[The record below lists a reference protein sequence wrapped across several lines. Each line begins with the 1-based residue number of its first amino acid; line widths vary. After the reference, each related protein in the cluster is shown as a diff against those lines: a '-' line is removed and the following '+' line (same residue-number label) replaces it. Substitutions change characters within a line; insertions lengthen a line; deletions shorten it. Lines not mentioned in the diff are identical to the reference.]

1 MQFNIFKSTAWQLI
15 MQSDWVC
22 RFILLGLF
30 ALSVFCVAI
39 IIYKIIIFRLH
50 MQQLNALLNRIKRT
64 SKFQDVVAASKD
76 YQEGIGGEFLQVIL
90 AELKVIL
97 EKHAKNNLVNP
108 SKSITAEEIDLLESS
123 IQQEISN
130 ILEEEE
136 SYFTVLFTSASAS
149 PLIGLFGTIWGLI
162 HSFIDIAQEKS
173 ADITTV
179 APGLAEAL
187 ITTLAGL
194 VVAIPAL
201 MAYHYLTR
209 QTHKIEFSLYELGD
223 RFVRVLRQTFNNQ
236 DVQ

>member
-1 MQFNIFKSTAWQLI
+1 MHFNIFKSTAWQLI

-22 RFILLGLF
+22 SFILLGLF
-30 ALSVFCVAI
+30 ALSIFCVAI
-39 IIYKIIIFRLH
+39 IIYKTIILRRH
-50 MQQLNALLNRIKRT
+50 MQQLNALLKRIKWS
-64 SKFQDVVAASKD
+64 SKFQDIVAASKD
-76 YQEGIGGEFLQVIL
+76 NQDGIGGEFLQTTL
-90 AELKVIL
+90 GELKIIL
-97 EKHAKNNLVNP
+97 EKHAKNNLVTP
-108 SKSITAEEIDLLESS
+108 SKSINSEEIEILEDS
-123 IQQEISN
+123 IQQEISK
-130 ILEEEE
+130 IMEEEE
-136 SYFTVLFTSASAS
+136 SYFTVLYTSASAS

-194 VVAIPAL
+194 IVAIPAL

-209 QTHKIEFSLYELGD
+209 QTHKIEFALYELGD
-223 RFVRVLRQTFNNQ
+223 RFIRILRQTFNNQ

>member
-1 MQFNIFKSTAWQLI
+1 M
-15 MQSDWVC
+15 
-22 RFILLGLF
+22 R
-30 ALSVFCVAI
+30 
-39 IIYKIIIFRLH
+39 
-50 MQQLNALLNRIKRT
+50 QLNALLDRIKRA
-64 SKFQDVVAASKD
+64 SKFQDIVAASKD
-76 YQEGIGGEFLQVIL
+76 HQEGVGGAFLQSTL
-90 AELKVIL
+90 SELKIIL
-97 EKHAKNNLVNP
+97 EKHAKNNLVSP
-108 SKSITAEEIDLLESS
+108 SKSITAEEIELLESS

-136 SYFTVLFTSASAS
+136 SYFTVLFSSASAS

-173 ADITTV
+173 ADIATV

-194 VVAIPAL
+194 IVAIPAL

-209 QTHKIEFSLYELGD
+209 QTHKIEFALVELGD
-223 RFVRVLRQTFNNQ
+223 RFVRVLKQTFNNQ

>member
-1 MQFNIFKSTAWQLI
+1 MHFNIFKSPAWQLI

-22 RFILLGLF
+22 SFILLSLF
-30 ALSVFCVAI
+30 ALSIFCVAI
-39 IIYKIIIFRLH
+39 IIYKIVAFRLH
-50 MQQLNALLNRIKRT
+50 MRQLNSLLSRIKRT
-64 SKFQDVVAASKD
+64 SKFQDIVAASKD
-76 YQEGIGGEFLQVIL
+76 HQDGIGGEFLQAIL
-90 AELKVIL
+90 GELKIIL
-97 EKHAKNNLVNP
+97 EKHAKNGSVSS
-108 SKSITAEEIDLLESS
+108 SKSITPDEIEMLETS
-123 IQQEISN
+123 IQQEIAN

-194 VVAIPAL
+194 IVAIPAL
-201 MAYHYLTR
+201 IAYHFLTR
-209 QTHKIEFSLYELGD
+209 QAHKIEFALYELGD
-223 RFVRVLRQTFNNQ
+223 RFIKILKQTFNNQ
-236 DVQ
+236 EVQ